1 MANQTTKSIIVG
13 APVTQVYAI
22 WSNFENFPHFME
34 NIKSVTKIGDTMS
47 HWVMSGPLGIN
58 IEWDAETTRM
68 ENNARIA
75 WNSRDNS
82 TITTSGQVT
91 FTDLEGKQT
100 EVTVTL
106 QYDPPA
112 GLAGDVVAKLFSN
125 PEKRLEEDL
134 QNFKHYAETQGNT
147 RTVNE

>member
-1 MANQTTKSIIVG
+1 MPNQTTKSIIVG
-13 APVTQVYAI
+13 APVSQVYAI

-34 NIKSVTKIGDTMS
+34 NIKSVTKTGDKMS
-47 HWVMSGPLGIN
+47 HWVMSGPLGVN
-58 IEWDAETTRM
+58 VEWDAETTRM
-68 ENNARIA
+68 EENARIA
-75 WNSRDNS
+75 WNSRDSS

-112 GLAGDVVAKLFSN
+112 GIAGDVVAKLFSN

-134 QNFKHYAETQGNT
+134 QNFKHYAEGQGNT
-147 RTVNE
+147 RVVNE

>member
-1 MANQTTKSIIVG
+1 MPHQTTKSIIVG
-13 APVTQVYAI
+13 ADVSTVYNLWA
-22 WSNFENFPHFME
+22 NFENFPRFME
-34 NIKSVTKIGDTMS
+34 NIKSVSKTGERLS

-58 IEWDAETTRM
+58 IEWDAETTKLE
-68 ENNARIA
+68 ENTRIA

-91 FTDLEGKQT
+91 FNQLENNQT

-106 QYDPPA
+106 QYEPPA

-134 QNFKHYAETQGNT
+134 QNFKRYVEGNQNA
-147 RTVNE
+147 VNA

>member
-1 MANQTTKSIIVG
+1 MPNQTTKSIVVG
-13 APVTQVYAI
+13 APVSQVYAI

-34 NIKSVTKIGDTMS
+34 NIKSVTKTGDKMS
-47 HWVMSGPLGIN
+47 HWVMSGPLGVN

-68 ENNARIA
+68 EENARIA

-106 QYDPPA
+106 QYEPPA
-112 GLAGDVVAKLFSN
+112 GIAGDVVAKLFSN

-134 QNFKHYAETQGNT
+134 QNFKHYAESPGNT

>member
-1 MANQTTKSIIVG
+1 MPNQTTKSIIVG
-13 APVTQVYAI
+13 VPVTQVYAI

-34 NIKSVTKIGDTMS
+34 NIKSVTKTGDKMS

>member
-1 MANQTTKSIIVG
+1 MPNQTTKSITVG

-22 WSNFENFPHFME
+22 WSNFENFPHFMD
-34 NIKSVTKIGDTMS
+34 NIKSVTKTGDTLS
-47 HWVMSGPLGIN
+47 HWVMSGPLGVN

-91 FTDLEGKQT
+91 FTDLDGKQT
-100 EVTVTL
+100 EITVTL

-112 GLAGDVVAKLFSN
+112 SLAGDVVAKLFSN

-134 QNFKHYAETQGNT
+134 KNFKHYAETQGNT

>member
-47 HWVMSGPLGIN
+47 HWVMSGPLGVN

-134 QNFKHYAETQGNT
+134 QNFKHYAESQGNA